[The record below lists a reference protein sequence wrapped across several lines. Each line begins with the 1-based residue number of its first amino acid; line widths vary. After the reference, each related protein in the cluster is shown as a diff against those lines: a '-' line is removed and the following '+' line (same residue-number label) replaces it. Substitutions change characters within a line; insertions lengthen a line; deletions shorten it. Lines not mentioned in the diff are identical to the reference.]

1 MRVFRCASRAAYVIQ
16 LNTEPVMTQLAPP
29 APAVRFAW
37 WKPLLFLAVV
47 VIGLWYVKWQPYY
60 GKAFVAA
67 ETHSIGHSIIANAAA
82 SPWRAALDYAMVY
95 FLAVWKAAVLGVVL
109 GSLVQVLIPRNALLR
124 LMGRSR
130 FGSTLV
136 GTGLGLPGMMCS
148 CCAAPVTAG
157 LRQAQVSSG
166 AAMAF
171 WLANPLLNP
180 ATLIFMGFVLGWHFA
195 AIRLVAGVMMVL
207 GIAALVQRSVPET
220 ALSAPQPLATHDAP
234 LFTRWLRVMWRLFWN
249 TIPLYI
255 VAVLLLGAARVW
267 LFPHADGAV
276 GNTLFWVIMMAIA
289 GCLFVIP
296 TAAEIPIVQTMML
309 AGMGTAP
316 ALALLVTL
324 PAVSVPSLLMLH
336 RAFPARAL
344 WIALIGVALSGVL
357 LGMLA
362 LWLA

>member
-1 MRVFRCASRAAYVIQ
+1 
-16 LNTEPVMTQLAPP
+16 MTQLPSH
-29 APAVRFAW
+29 APATRFAW

-60 GKAFVAA
+60 GKAFTAA
-67 ETHSIGHSIIANAAA
+67 ETHSIGKSILANASD

-95 FLAVWKAAVLGVVL
+95 FLAVWKAAVLGVIL
-109 GSLVQVLIPRNALLR
+109 GSLVQVLIPRAWLLR
-124 LMGRSR
+124 LMGSSR
-130 FGSTLV
+130 FGSTLM

-157 LRQAQVSSG
+157 LRQSQVSSG

-195 AIRLVAGVMMVL
+195 AIRLVAGLMMVL
-207 GIAALVQRSVPET
+207 GIAWLVQRSVPDQVVT
-220 ALSAPQPLATHDAP
+220 APVIPARDEQPFLS
-234 LFTRWLRVMWRLFWN
+234 RWLRVMWRLFCN

-276 GNTLFWVIMMAIA
+276 GNTLFWVMLMAIA

-309 AGMGTAP
+309 AGMGIAP

-344 WIALIGVALSGVL
+344 WIALIGVAGSGML
-357 LGMLA
+357 LGVLA

>member
-1 MRVFRCASRAAYVIQ
+1 
-16 LNTEPVMTQLAPP
+16 MTQLAST
-29 APAVRFAW
+29 APATRFAW

-60 GKAFVAA
+60 GKAFTAA
-67 ETHSIGHSIIANAAA
+67 ETHSIGKSILANAAD

-95 FLAVWKAAVLGVVL
+95 FLAVWKAAVLGVIL
-109 GSLVQVLIPRNALLR
+109 GSLVQVLIPRNWLLR
-124 LMGRSR
+124 LMGNSR
-130 FGSTLV
+130 FGSALI
-136 GTGLGLPGMMCS
+136 GTGLGLPGMMCT
-148 CCAAPVTAG
+148 CCAAPVAAG
-157 LRQAQVSSG
+157 LRQSQVSSG

-195 AIRLVAGVMMVL
+195 AIRLVAGLIMVL
-207 GIAALVQRSVPET
+207 GIASLVQRSVPDNRV
-220 ALSAPQPLATHDAP
+220 AAP
-234 LFTRWLRVMWRLFWN
+234 LITTAGSEQPFLTRWLGVMWRLFWN

-276 GNTLFWVIMMAIA
+276 GNTLFWVMLMAIA

-309 AGMGTAP
+309 AGMGIAP
-316 ALALLVTL
+316 ALALLMTL

-344 WIALIGVALSGVL
+344 WIALIGVALSGMI
-357 LGMLA
+357 LGTIA
-362 LWLA
+362 LWLS

>member
-1 MRVFRCASRAAYVIQ
+1 
-16 LNTEPVMTQLAPP
+16 MTQLPSH
-29 APAVRFAW
+29 APATRFAW

-60 GKAFVAA
+60 GKAFTAA
-67 ETHSIGHSIIANAAA
+67 ETHSIGKSILANAAG

-95 FLAVWKAAVLGVVL
+95 FLAVWKAAVLGVIL
-109 GSLVQVLIPRNALLR
+109 GSLVQVLIPRAWLLR
-124 LMGRSR
+124 LMGSSR
-130 FGSTLV
+130 FGSTLM

-157 LRQAQVSSG
+157 LRQSQVSSG

-195 AIRLVAGVMMVL
+195 AIRLVAGLMMVL
-207 GIAALVQRSVPET
+207 GIAWLVQRSVPDQAVT
-220 ALSAPQPLATHDAP
+220 APVIPARDEKPFLS
-234 LFTRWLRVMWRLFWN
+234 RWLRVMWRLFCN

-276 GNTLFWVIMMAIA
+276 GNTLFWVMLMAVA

-309 AGMGTAP
+309 AGMGIAP
-316 ALALLVTL
+316 ALVLLVTL

-344 WIALIGVALSGVL
+344 WIALIGVAGSGML
-357 LGMLA
+357 LGVLA

>member
-1 MRVFRCASRAAYVIQ
+1 
-16 LNTEPVMTQLAPP
+16 MTQLAPS
-29 APAVRFAW
+29 APAIRLAW

-60 GKAFVAA
+60 GKAFTAV
-67 ETHSIGHSIIANAAA
+67 ETHSIGKSILANAAD

-109 GSLVQVLIPRNALLR
+109 GSLVQVLIPRHWLLR
-124 LMGRSR
+124 LMGQSR
-130 FGSTLV
+130 FGSTLI
-136 GTGLGLPGMMCS
+136 GTGFGLPGMMCT
-148 CCAAPVTAG
+148 CCAAPVAAG
-157 LRQAQVSSG
+157 LRQSQVSSG

-195 AIRLVAGVMMVL
+195 AIRLVAGLAMVL
-207 GIAALVQRSVPET
+207 GIASLVQRSVPEQT
-220 ALSAPQPLATHDAP
+220 IAVPKVLATRDESP
-234 LFTRWLRVMWRLFWN
+234 FLSRWLGVMWRLFWN

-255 VAVLLLGAARVW
+255 IAVLLLGAARVW

-276 GNTLFWVIMMAIA
+276 GNTLFWVMLMAIA

-309 AGMGTAP
+309 AGMGIAP
-316 ALALLVTL
+316 ALALLMTL

-344 WIALIGVALSGVL
+344 WIALLGVAFSGFIVGL
-357 LGMLA
+357 LA

>member
-1 MRVFRCASRAAYVIQ
+1 
-16 LNTEPVMTQLAPP
+16 MTQLAPS
-29 APAVRFAW
+29 APAIRFAW

-60 GKAFVAA
+60 GKAFTAA
-67 ETHSIGHSIIANAAA
+67 ETHSIGKSILANAAD

-95 FLAVWKAAVLGVVL
+95 FLAVWKAAVLGVIL
-109 GSLVQVLIPRNALLR
+109 GSLVQVLIPRHWLLR
-124 LMGRSR
+124 LMGQSR
-130 FGSTLV
+130 LGSTLI
-136 GTGLGLPGMMCS
+136 GTGLGLPGMMCT
-148 CCAAPVTAG
+148 CCAAPVAAG
-157 LRQAQVSSG
+157 LRQSQVSSG

-195 AIRLVAGVMMVL
+195 AIRLVAGLAMVL
-207 GIAALVQRSVPET
+207 GIASLVQRSVPEQTVT
-220 ALSAPQPLATHDAP
+220 APKVMANRDESPFLA
-234 LFTRWLRVMWRLFWN
+234 RWLGVMWRLFWN

-276 GNTLFWVIMMAIA
+276 GNTLFWVMLMAIA

-309 AGMGTAP
+309 AGMGIAP
-316 ALALLVTL
+316 ALALLMTL

-336 RAFPARAL
+336 RAFPTRAL
-344 WIALIGVALSGVL
+344 WIALLGVAFSGFIVGL
-357 LGMLA
+357 LA

>member
-1 MRVFRCASRAAYVIQ
+1 
-16 LNTEPVMTQLAPP
+16 MTQLPSH
-29 APAVRFAW
+29 APATRFAW

-60 GKAFVAA
+60 GKAFTAA
-67 ETHSIGHSIIANAAA
+67 ETHSIGKSILANAAG

-95 FLAVWKAAVLGVVL
+95 FLAVWKAAVLGVIL
-109 GSLVQVLIPRNALLR
+109 GSLVQVLIPRAWLLR
-124 LMGRSR
+124 LMGSSR
-130 FGSTLV
+130 FGSTLM

-157 LRQAQVSSG
+157 LRQSQVSSG

-195 AIRLVAGVMMVL
+195 AIRLVAGLLMVL
-207 GIAALVQRSVPET
+207 GIAWLVQRSVPDQAVT
-220 ALSAPQPLATHDAP
+220 APVIPARDEQPFLS
-234 LFTRWLRVMWRLFWN
+234 RWLRVMWRLFCN

-255 VAVLLLGAARVW
+255 IAVLLLGAARVW

-276 GNTLFWVIMMAIA
+276 GNTLFWVMLMAIA

-309 AGMGTAP
+309 AGMGIAP

-344 WIALIGVALSGVL
+344 WIALIGVAGSGML
-357 LGMLA
+357 LGVLA

>member
-1 MRVFRCASRAAYVIQ
+1 
-16 LNTEPVMTQLAPP
+16 MTQLATS
-29 APAVRFAW
+29 APATRFAW

-60 GKAFVAA
+60 GKAFTAA
-67 ETHSIGHSIIANAAA
+67 ETHSIGKSILANAAD

-95 FLAVWKAAVLGVVL
+95 FLAVWKAAVLGVIL
-109 GSLVQVLIPRNALLR
+109 GSLVQVLIPRNWLLR
-124 LMGRSR
+124 LMGNSR
-130 FGSTLV
+130 FGSTLI
-136 GTGLGLPGMMCS
+136 GTGLGLPGMMCT
-148 CCAAPVTAG
+148 CCAAPVAAG
-157 LRQAQVSSG
+157 LRQSQVSSG

-195 AIRLVAGVMMVL
+195 AIRLVAGLVMVL
-207 GIAALVQRSVPET
+207 GIASLVQRSVPEHRV
-220 ALSAPQPLATHDAP
+220 AAAVVMAASSEQPFL
-234 LFTRWLRVMWRLFWN
+234 TRWLGVMWRLFWN

-276 GNTLFWVIMMAIA
+276 GNTLFWVMLMAIA
-289 GCLFVIP
+289 GCLFVIT

-309 AGMGTAP
+309 AGMGLAP

-336 RAFPARAL
+336 RAFPPRAL
-344 WIALIGVALSGVL
+344 WIALIGVALSGMI
-357 LGMLA
+357 LGTFA
-362 LWLA
+362 LWLT

>member
-1 MRVFRCASRAAYVIQ
+1 
-16 LNTEPVMTQLAPP
+16 MTQLASS
-29 APAVRFAW
+29 APVARFAC
-37 WKPLLFLAVV
+37 WKPLLFLVVV

-60 GKAFVAA
+60 GKAFTAA
-67 ETHSIGHSIIANAAA
+67 ETHSIGKSILANAAD
-82 SPWRAALDYAMVY
+82 SPWRAALDYAMIY
-95 FLAVWKAAVLGVVL
+95 FLAVWKAAVLGVIL
-109 GSLVQVLIPRNALLR
+109 GSLVQVLIPRNWLLR
-124 LMGRSR
+124 LMGNSR
-130 FGSTLV
+130 FGSTLI
-136 GTGLGLPGMMCS
+136 GTGLGLPGMMCT
-148 CCAAPVTAG
+148 CCAAPVAAG
-157 LRQAQVSSG
+157 LRQSQVSSG

-195 AIRLVAGVMMVL
+195 AIRLVAGLIMVL
-207 GIAALVQRSVPET
+207 GIASLVQRSVPDNRV
-220 ALSAPQPLATHDAP
+220 AAP
-234 LFTRWLRVMWRLFWN
+234 LVTTAGSEQPFLTRWLGVMWRLFWN

-255 VAVLLLGAARVW
+255 VAVLLLGATRVW

-276 GNTLFWVIMMAIA
+276 GNTLFWVMLMAIA

-309 AGMGTAP
+309 AGMGIAP

-344 WIALIGVALSGVL
+344 WIALIGVALSGII
-357 LGMLA
+357 LGTLA
-362 LWLA
+362 LWLT

>member
-1 MRVFRCASRAAYVIQ
+1 
-16 LNTEPVMTQLAPP
+16 MTQFASP
-29 APAVRFAW
+29 APAARFAW

-47 VIGLWYVKWQPYY
+47 LIGLWYVKWQPYY
-60 GKAFVAA
+60 GKAFTAA
-67 ETHSIGHSIIANAAA
+67 ETHSIGRSILANAAD

-109 GSLVQVLIPRNALLR
+109 GSLVQVLIPRRWLLR
-124 LMGRSR
+124 LMGSNRL
-130 FGSTLV
+130 GATLV
-136 GTGLGLPGMMCS
+136 GTGFGLPGMMCS
-148 CCAAPVTAG
+148 CCAAPVTVG

-180 ATLIFMGFVLGWHFA
+180 ATLVFMGFVLGWQFA
-195 AIRLVAGVMMVL
+195 AIRLVAGGGMVL
-207 GIAALVQRSVPET
+207 GIAMLVQRSVPET
-220 ALSAPQPLATHDAP
+220 AVAAP
-234 LFTRWLRVMWRLFWN
+234 LLPQESHERFVTRWLRVMWRLFCN

-276 GNTLFWVIMMAIA
+276 GNTLFWVMLMAIA

-309 AGMGTAP
+309 AGMGIAP

-336 RAFPARAL
+336 RAFPPRAL
-344 WIALIGVALSGVL
+344 WIAFCGVAVSGML
-357 LGMLA
+357 LGILA